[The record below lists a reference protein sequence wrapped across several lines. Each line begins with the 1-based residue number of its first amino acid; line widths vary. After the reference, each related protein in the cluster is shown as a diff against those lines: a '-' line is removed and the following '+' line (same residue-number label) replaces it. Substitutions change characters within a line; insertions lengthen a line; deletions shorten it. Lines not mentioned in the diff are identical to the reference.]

1 MPSET
6 HGTCGQDLILT
17 VGVLIFAFVSV
28 FVSVLGV
35 ALVVFILVVIVV
47 AIVVILVAVVG
58 LITVFHRF
66 SFLLTGHTC
75 PYCRVSMCVFLSS
88 MRFLV
93 FLFIFFW
100 ISYKMLDFQ
109 AFFSYN
115 RGNGLKR
122 KTVFAL

>member
-1 MPSET
+1 MPSDT
-6 HGTCGQDLILT
+6 HGTFGQDLILT

-35 ALVVFILVVIVV
+35 ALVVFVLVVIVV
-47 AIVVILVAVVG
+47 AIVVILVAVLVAVVG

-88 MRFLV
+88 MRF
-93 FLFIFFW
+93 FGLFAYLF
-100 ISYKMLDFQ
+100 LDF
-109 AFFSYN
+109 
-115 RGNGLKR
+115 L
-122 KTVFAL
+122 